1 MTANKGVQLKSDI
14 LYEHHKA
21 AQDIRTELLTL
32 TLERWQERLQAASE
46 KLNSSSHT
54 WKDSFRRDSA
64 PSGEIAALDVDAI
77 NKACQE
83 AIALR
88 ERWINCQPA
97 RRV

>member
-1 MTANKGVQLKSDI
+1 MLK
-14 LYEHHKA
+14 
-21 AQDIRTELLTL
+21 
-32 TLERWQERLQAASE
+32 RWQERLQAASE
-46 KLNSSSHT
+46 KLKFFIAYVEGSP
-54 WKDSFRRDSA
+54 FRKNGA

-97 RRV
+97 TRV